1 MKYVIDTD
9 KLEQYNITKDEL
21 LYCLSLYWNTKITSS
36 TVTSCNMKG
45 MLYTDLDENNQYV
58 ISLNKTGT
66 DTLESYFS
74 DCQIV
79 ENTEGKDRFEILADK
94 LREIYP
100 KGKKDGTAY
109 QWRDST
115 KIIANKLK
123 AVVRYYK
130 TSFTDEEAINATK
143 KYVEGFNGNYTYM
156 QLLKYFISKKENKNG
171 ELVESSQ
178 LLSYIENAGQEEEL
192 KSDWTSTLK

>member
-9 KLEQYNITKDEL
+9 KLKTYNITQDEL
-21 LYCLSLYWNTKITSS
+21 LYMLSLYWNAKITSA
-36 TVTSCNMKG
+36 TVTSCNNKG
-45 MLYTDLDENNQYV
+45 VLFTDIDDKGQYK

-66 DTLESYFS
+66 DTLEELFS
-74 DCQIV
+74 DCQV
-79 ENTEGKDRFEILADK
+79 EEKVEGNDRFEILANK

-100 KGKKDGTAY
+100 KGKKEGTAY

-123 AVVRYYK
+123 SVVRYYNA
-130 TSFTDEEAINATK
+130 SFTDEQAINATK

-156 QLLKYFISKKENKNG
+156 QLLKYFISKKEIKNG
-171 ELVESSQ
+171 EMVESSQ
-178 LLSYIENAGQEEEL
+178 LLSYIENEGQEDEL
-192 KSDWTSTLK
+192 KSDWTATLR

>member
-9 KLEQYNITKDEL
+9 KLQQYNITKDEL
-21 LYCLSLYWNTKITSS
+21 LYCLSLYWDTRITSA

-45 MLYTDLDENNQYV
+45 LLFTDLDDNQQYK
-58 ISLNKTGT
+58 IFLNKTGT
-66 DTLESYFS
+66 DTLEAYFS
-74 DCQIV
+74 DSQIV
-79 ENTEGKDRFEILADK
+79 ENKEGKDRFELLADK

-100 KGKKDGTAY
+100 KGKKEGTAY

-123 AVVRYYK
+123 SVVRYYK
-130 TSFTDEEAINATK
+130 ASFTDEQAINATK

-156 QLLKYFISKKENKNG
+156 QLLKYFISKKEMKNG

-178 LLSYIENAGQEEEL
+178 LLSYIENEGQEDEL

>member
-66 DTLESYFS
+66 DTLEAYFS

-79 ENTEGKDRFEILADK
+79 ENTEGRDRFEILADK

>member
-9 KLEQYNITKDEL
+9 KLDQYNITKDEL
-21 LYCLSLYWNTKITSS
+21 LYCLSLYWNAKITNS

-79 ENTEGKDRFEILADK
+79 ENKEGKDRFEILADK

-130 TSFTDEEAINATK
+130 TSFTDEEAITATK

-156 QLLKYFISKKENKNG
+156 QLLKYFISKKEMKNG

>member
-9 KLEQYNITKDEL
+9 KLQQYNITKDEL
-21 LYCLSLYWNTKITSS
+21 LYCLSLYWDTRITSS

-45 MLYTDLDENNQYV
+45 LLFTDLDENNQYK

-66 DTLESYFS
+66 DTLDAYFS
-74 DCQIV
+74 DSQIV
-79 ENTEGKDRFEILADK
+79 ENKEGKDRFEILADK

-100 KGKKDGTAY
+100 KGKKEGTAY

-123 AVVRYYK
+123 SVVRYYR
-130 TSFTDEEAINATK
+130 TSFTDEQAVNATK

-156 QLLKYFISKKENKNG
+156 QLLKYFISKKEVKNG

-178 LLSYIENAGQEEEL
+178 LLSYIENEGQEDEL

>member
-9 KLEQYNITKDEL
+9 KLKTYNITQDEL
-21 LYCLSLYWNTKITSS
+21 LYMLSLYWNAKITSA
-36 TVTSCNMKG
+36 TVTSCNNKG
-45 MLYTDLDENNQYV
+45 VLFTDIDDKGQYK

-66 DTLESYFS
+66 DTLEEIFS
-74 DCQIV
+74 DCQV
-79 ENTEGKDRFEILADK
+79 EEKVEGNDRFEILANK

-100 KGKKDGTAY
+100 KGKKEGTAY

-123 AVVRYYK
+123 SVVRYYNA
-130 TSFTDEEAINATK
+130 SFTDEQAISATK

-156 QLLKYFISKKENKNG
+156 QLLKYFISKKEIKNG
-171 ELVESSQ
+171 EMVESSQ
-178 LLSYIENAGQEEEL
+178 LLSYIENEGQEDEL
-192 KSDWTSTLK
+192 KSDWTATLR